1 MKDFQTKSGR
11 MTKKKPEADFN
22 LADSDDFFGFDGNE
36 SDSVG
41 ETVWVIAS
49 LLLALLA
56 GFYIYQALT
65 FIF

>member
-11 MTKKKPEADFN
+11 LTKSKPEADFR

-36 SDSVG
+36 SGSTG
-41 ETVWVIAS
+41 ELIWLVSACV
-49 LLLALLA
+49 LALLA
-56 GFYIYQALT
+56 GYYIYQALT